1 MNQNK
6 KSNRQ
11 SDIKVL
17 IRLYALFVV
26 HNRSTTFFCI
36 LTSLITGTR
45 PYIMVVLSGILI
57 DGLLSGKFYAQFLM
71 YLGAGFLLNF
81 AAQIAE
87 AVFRENFN
95 ARVENCLERQNLDMN
110 EQSMN
115 LDFENLENPVI
126 QDKKRKQEQVV
137 NLRGGLY
144 WLLIWPLDK
153 GLTGLVSVITAI
165 VVSGRLFFAGSSAAH
180 PSFAVL
186 SVLLV
191 LLIAGCTWGS
201 FQNNNYWNHRGRLV
215 LDEYAKEKK
224 KSNYLLHHILSS
236 AEILIAGCTWG
247 SFQNNN
253 YWNHRGRLVLD
264 EYAKEKKKSNYLLHH
279 ILSSAETGK
288 DLRIFHQQ
296 DLIADGA
303 VRENEKE
310 VMRLLKKSRS
320 LAMTQQGINSVLST
334 ATCAGVYLYAAVKA
348 FYGMI
353 TIGSV
358 VQYSTGIMKCITGLT
373 NMLWCASGWKRV
385 ADYGREYLEY
395 IDCLSTKDS
404 GSEPVQTESR
414 QRILLECENVS
425 FRYPGSNRDV
435 IKNLNLRLLLHPGEH
450 IAVVGRNGS
459 GKTTFIKL
467 LCRLY
472 DVTEG
477 EIRINGKNIKEYSY
491 EAYLDLF
498 GVVFQ
503 DYKLFAL
510 KLGETIAASEEVDE
524 ASAQVALE
532 KAGLKEKLE
541 ALQAGMDTYVG
552 KEFDASGVNFSGG
565 ERQKLAIARA
575 IYKNAPLVIMDEPTS
590 ALDPIAEF
598 EVYEGFSRLVGDKA
612 AVYISH
618 RLASCRFCSKIL
630 VFHQGRIEQE
640 GSHEEL
646 VKEDG
651 LYRNLW
657 NAAVY
662 ISHRLASC
670 RFCSKILV
678 FHQGRIEQE
687 GSHEELVKEDG
698 LYRNLWNAQAQYY
711 QV

>member
-1 MNQNK
+1 MDTNMNQNK
-6 KSNRQ
+6 KSSRP
-11 SDIKVL
+11 SDARVL
-17 IRLYALFVV
+17 IRLYSLFAV
-26 HNRSTTFFCI
+26 HNRSTILFCI
-36 LTSLITGTR
+36 LTGLMTGTR

-57 DGLLSGKFYAQFLM
+57 DGLLSGKSYTQLLA

-110 EQSMN
+110 ERSMS
-115 LDFENLENPVI
+115 LDFENLENPAI

-153 GLTGLVSVITAI
+153 GMTGLVSVVTAAA
-165 VVSGRLFFAGSSAAH
+165 VSGRLFFAGNGAGH
-180 PSFAVL
+180 PGFAVL

-201 FQNNNYWNHRGRLV
+201 FRNNNYWNH
-215 LDEYAKEKK
+215 K
-224 KSNYLLHHILSS
+224 
-236 AEILIAGCTWG
+236 
-247 SFQNNN
+247 
-253 YWNHRGRLVLD
+253 GRLVLD

-296 DLIADGA
+296 ELIADGA
-303 VRENEKE
+303 VRENQDE
-310 VMRLLKKSRS
+310 VMRLLKKSRN
-320 LAMTQQGINSVLST
+320 LAMTQQGIGSVLST

-358 VQYSTGIMKCITGLT
+358 VQYSTGIMKCISGLT
-373 NMLWCASGWKRV
+373 NLLWCASGWKRAV
-385 ADYGREYLEY
+385 DYGREYLEY

-404 GSEPVQTESR
+404 GEEPVR
-414 QRILLECENVS
+414 QEDSGILLECEKVS

-435 IKNLNLRLLLHPGEH
+435 IKDLNLRLLLRPGEH

-477 EIRINGKNIKEYSY
+477 EIRINGKNIKEYAY
-491 EAYLDLF
+491 EEYLDLF

-510 KLGETIAASEEVDE
+510 KLGETIAASEQVDE
-524 ASAQVALE
+524 ARAGEALK
-532 KAGLKEKLE
+532 KAGLQEKLE

-618 RLASCRFCSKIL
+618 RLASCRFCRKIL
-630 VFHQGRIEQE
+630 VFHQGRIRQE

-651 LYRNLW
+651 LYR
-657 NAAVY
+657 
-662 ISHRLASC
+662 
-670 RFCSKILV
+670 
-678 FHQGRIEQE
+678 
-687 GSHEELVKEDG
+687 D
-698 LYRNLWNAQAQYY
+698 LWNAQAQYY